1 LAAEHRQDG
10 GIDGSHG
17 AVGGE
22 IAFAGE
28 ALTVGERK
36 FRHGSAQT
44 WNICAIFARGTSPK

>member
-36 FRHGSAQT
+36 FSLKKARAAQDRL
-44 WNICAIFARGTSPK
+44 AKQKKEK